1 MNIIPKINLTWW
13 IKGLCSENYDI
24 DEKFEDDMK
33 TWKGILYSLIGRL
46 IIAKVSTLPTKKYR
60 LNAIPI

>member
-33 TWKGILYSLIGRL
+33 T
-46 IIAKVSTLPTKKYR
+46 
-60 LNAIPI
+60 